1 MGVIMKKRTF
11 YENVYEHFNVAA
23 NVLKLSDTE
32 KEILSTPDKILSANL
47 KLKMDDNLIRIF
59 PAYRVQHNNSRGPY
73 KGGIRYY
80 PELSLTE
87 IKSLAMLM
95 SFKCALLEL
104 PFGGGK
110 GGIEVN
116 PKVLSR
122 RELEELSRAYIRA
135 FHCDIGPDRDIPAP
149 DVYTN
154 ETIMDWMENEY
165 SKIAGRETPAAITGK
180 SVQNNGIPGR
190 VDATARGA
198 YYIIRRLI
206 NHIDSD
212 GRLRVAIQGFG
223 NAGYNIAKLLENDKK
238 FIVVSVSDSKGAIY
252 SENGLNADSIMQHK
266 KVEGLIAG
274 MYCPGSVCQREE
286 HMHITND
293 ELLRLDVDIIIPAA
307 MEGQI
312 NRDNA
317 SKIKAKIIAEVA
329 NGAITYEAEKII
341 NNKGIVVAPDI
352 LTNAGGVTVSYF
364 EWYQNMNDERWNR
377 EEVYRKLEEKMN
389 SALDEVE
396 YVSEEYNV
404 SMRTAAYIIATRRIL
419 ASMDSGD

>member
-1 MGVIMKKRTF
+1 
-11 YENVYEHFNVAA
+11 
-23 NVLKLSDTE
+23 
-32 KEILSTPDKILSANL
+32 
-47 KLKMDDNLIRIF
+47 MDDNLIRIF